1 MSTHRAFI
9 AFGANLGEPSAS
21 FEQACMA
28 LTTLPGTH
36 LTHRS
41 ALYRS
46 APVGTLEPQPDYLNA
61 VIEIETTLA
70 PGQLLTHLLNI
81 EHCNGRTREAH
92 RAPRTLDLDLLLY
105 DDVVIHSPQLDV
117 PHPRM
122 HERAFVLL
130 PLMEIAPDAVI
141 PGRGRVAD
149 LLPAVAD
156 QEIIRFGEN
165 S

>member
-1 MSTHRAFI
+1 MNTHLAFI
-9 AFGANLGEPSAS
+9 AFGANLGDPSAS
-21 FEQACMA
+21 FDQACIA
-28 LTTLPGTH
+28 LAALPGTR
-36 LTHRS
+36 LKRRS

-70 PGQLLTHLLNI
+70 PEPLLTHLLSI
-81 EHCNGRTREAH
+81 ERCNGRTREAH

-105 DDVVIHSPQLDV
+105 DDVVIHSPQLNV

-141 PGRGRVAD
+141 PDRGPVAD
-149 LLPAVAD
+149 FLPAVAD
-156 QEIIRFGEN
+156 QKIVRFGEN